1 MMVDYPPEPWV
12 LHGRA
17 CVTTWLVP
25 ASALPALPVP
35 PLVVGGR
42 AVVGT
47 AFVEY
52 APPGMAYRELLAAV
66 LVRRLGVSITHIWV
80 DSEASRAGGRELWG
94 IPKEMAAFPTRFDAE
109 TADGPIAS
117 VSCSPGRAGL
127 RLPAGASTWQFL
139 GGGVARTPLR
149 ATARVTPARAT
160 WDIRPDGPLGWLAPH
175 RPVASVGVSGL
186 RLRFGPR
193 RR

>member
-1 MMVDYPPEPWV
+1 MVDYPPEPWL

-25 ASALPALPVP
+25 APALPDLPVP

-52 APPGMAYRELLAAV
+52 TPPGMAYRELLAAV
-66 LVRRLGVSITHIWV
+66 VVRRPGVSITHIWV

-94 IPKEMAAFPTRFDAE
+94 IPKEMAEFPARSRAR

-117 VSCSPGRAGL
+117 VTCSPAGVGL
-127 RLPAGASTWQFL
+127 RLPAAATAWQFL
-139 GGGVARTPLR
+139 DGAVARTPLR
-149 ATARVTPARAT
+149 AAARVTPARAA
-160 WDIRPDGPLGWLAPH
+160 WDIAPDGPLGWLAPH
-175 RPVASVGVSGL
+175 RAVASVVVSGL